1 MSVAA
6 IREDSDETTNSWAIP
21 AAFALSLS
29 LRALRS
35 NGARRGKAKNVLQER
50 GDDESETDLKEAPE
64 TTTVEKNLSWEKES
78 AFSVRC
84 FLLCLAK
91 GGRGNLGPPPHSFL
105 AWMETGEEE
114 GEEEERTAVIVMV
127 MGGGEGGKPFGTPC

>member
-1 MSVAA
+1 MK
-6 IREDSDETTNSWAIP
+6 RT
-21 AAFALSLS
+21 
-29 LRALRS
+29 
-35 NGARRGKAKNVLQER
+35 
-50 GDDESETDLKEAPE
+50 LKRHQKQL
-64 TTTVEKNLSWEKES
+64 EKNLSWEKES

-91 GGRGNLGPPPHSFL
+91 GGRGNLGPPPSFL
-105 AWMETGEEE
+105 PRLDGNGEEE